1 MNGRK
6 ESSGFTLVELLVVLA
21 IIGLLAAILLPTLAD
36 ALNGNHAVEGRA
48 GFQPA
53 PS

>member
-1 MNGRK
+1 MNRRK
-6 ESSGFTLVELLVVLA
+6 DSFGFTLMDLLVVLA
-21 IIGLLAAILLPTLAD
+21 IIGLVAAILLPKLAD
-36 ALNGNHAVEGRA
+36 ALNGNHAGEGRA